1 MEYNTDREGLK
12 LMEYGRNVHRLIEH
26 IKTIEDKPKR
36 SQYAETIVELMKL
49 INPTMKESPEYAQKL
64 WDDLYIMSGF
74 DLDIDSPFP
83 MPTPNA
89 DKKPQRLAYPALD
102 VRYKHYGK
110 NIELL
115 IEKAV
120 ALESEEDKEAA
131 AIHIGKMM
139 KAFYA
144 AWNKENVDDAII
156 IKNLV
161 DLSKNRL
168 SVDIEK
174 VREHN
179 LFESAK
185 VFREPRNDRDMNS
198 GDRNRRN
205 KPSNGKKI
213 FKRRRPS

>member
-26 IKTIEDKPKR
+26 IKTIEDKSKR

-49 INPTMKESPEYAQKL
+49 VNPTMKESPEYAQKL

-74 DLDIDSPFP
+74 DLDVDSPFP
-83 MPTPNA
+83 MPMPNA
-89 DKKPQRLAYPALD
+89 DKKPKKLDYPALD

-115 IEKAV
+115 IEKAI
-120 ALESEEDKEAA
+120 ALENDEDKEAA
-131 AIHIGKMM
+131 ALHIGKLM
-139 KAFYA
+139 KSFYA

-179 LFESAK
+179 LFETAK
-185 VFREPRNDRDMNS
+185 VFREPRNDREMNS
-198 GDRNRRN
+198 GDKNRRN
-205 KPSNGKKI
+205 KPSIGKKI